1 MMNIDVAINTL
12 VSVTNDW
19 SETVDLD
26 YLDEF
31 AGTCN
36 VQPDDIQTAINTAL
50 NLVAL
55 IRVSYPDIY
64 AKEL

>member
-1 MMNIDVAINTL
+1 MNIDVAINTL

-19 SETVDLD
+19 RETVDLD

-36 VQPDDIQTAINTAL
+36 NRPDDIHTAINTAL
-50 NLVAL
+50 ELVSFL
-55 IRVSYPDIY
+55 HRSYP
-64 AKEL
+64 KVGE

>member
-1 MMNIDVAINTL
+1 MNIDVAINTL

-19 SETVDLD
+19 RETVDLD

-36 VQPDDIQTAINTAL
+36 IRPDDIQTAINTAL
-50 NLVAL
+50 ELVSFL
-55 IRVSYPDIY
+55 HLSYP
-64 AKEL
+64 KVGE